1 MGASILRLH
10 FHDCFVN
17 GCDASILLDDTSKFI
32 GEQTAAAN
40 NNSARGF
47 NVIDDIKAMVE
58 KECPGVVSCADI
70 LALAA
75 RDSVVYLG
83 GPSWEVGLG
92 RRDSTTASRLDA
104 NNSIPAP
111 SFSLSTLKQNF
122 ANQGLS
128 EKDLVALSGAHTI
141 GLAQCRLF
149 RPHIYN
155 DTNIDASYA
164 KFLRSKCPR
173 TGKDRLLEPLD
184 RQTPFHFDNL
194 YYKNLVQKKVLLHS
208 DQELYNGG
216 STDHLVGKYAT
227 DRVAF
232 FNDFA
237 KGMVKMSRIKPLT
250 GKKGEI
256 RLNCAKVN

>member
-1 MGASILRLH
+1 ISI
-10 FHDCFVN
+10 
-17 GCDASILLDDTSKFI
+17 T
-32 GEQTAAAN
+32 
-40 NNSARGF
+40 
-47 NVIDDIKAMVE
+47 
-58 KECPGVVSCADI
+58 
-70 LALAA
+70 
-75 RDSVVYLG
+75 
-83 GPSWEVGLG
+83 
-92 RRDSTTASRLDA
+92 
-104 NNSIPAP
+104 
-111 SFSLSTLKQNF
+111 
-122 ANQGLS
+122 
-128 EKDLVALSGAHTI
+128 GAHTI
-141 GLAQCRLF
+141 GLSQCRLF

-164 KFLRSKCPR
+164 KFLQSKCPR
-173 TGKDRLLEPLD
+173 TGNDKLLEPLD
-184 RQTPFHFDNL
+184 HQTPFHFDNL